1 MPSNPEIVVSIVA
14 GVFLLIFGEAIAN
27 IFGLLVFAILTLGFI
42 RVQGPEDRERVF
54 PWHGF
59 ARNEAGKLVVQ
70 TEMAGGIGMITGIA
84 VCVFLWRY
92 GVFTR

>member
-1 MPSNPEIVVSIVA
+1 MSSNPEIVVSIVG

-27 IFGLLVFAILTLGFI
+27 IFGLLVFAILTLGLV

-59 ARNEAGKLVVQ
+59 ARNEAGRLVVQ
-70 TEMAGGIGMITGIA
+70 TEMAGGIGMIAGLA
-84 VCVFLWRY
+84 ACVLLWRY
-92 GVFTR
+92 GG